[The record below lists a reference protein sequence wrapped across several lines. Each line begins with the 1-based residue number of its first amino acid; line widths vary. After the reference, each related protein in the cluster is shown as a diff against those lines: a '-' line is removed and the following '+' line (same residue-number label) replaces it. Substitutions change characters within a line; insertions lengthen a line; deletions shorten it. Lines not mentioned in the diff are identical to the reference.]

1 MASLLAPV
9 GRAVDAL
16 VGVFSPHAG
25 LRRVMQRKML
35 SRAYE
40 GASRADGWRPARA
53 GASANTDHAADA
65 PELRARARALYQSV
79 PYITS
84 GIDSL
89 VAKTV
94 GTGFVPTFKGKN
106 AEKLNQLMSQWIR
119 QADADGIRTLYA
131 IMADAYRA
139 MKLDGEVLLRKR
151 YRRAEDGLAV
161 PLQLQLL
168 EIDWLDGSKTGTN
181 GSNTIVNG
189 IEYDPLGRR
198 VAYWLFDQHPGELQS
213 YRPRGVASKPVAA
226 AQIVHLFNPARP
238 GQGRGF
244 TVLSPVIAKVRDLQ
258 LYEDSEIA
266 RKNLETRLGVIASGD
281 ATLMANGAGDPT
293 DPSQAAK
300 ETGSLGQLASGGIL
314 NVPAGMNLTT
324 IEPKAAPGYVEYVK
338 QKLHIIAAGFGV
350 TYEMM
355 TGDVREVNFSSA
367 RTAELNYRARAE
379 FERWQIL
386 VPMMC
391 DEIAREFVAAA
402 ELASLIPNRQFEVDW
417 TAPKWNYVNPDQ
429 DVKADLAEISGGLSS
444 FSEKLRQ
451 RGYKPELVFEELKT
465 DIEKLRASGVLAV
478 LLQLQTSQG
487 DLAVTQPAQAQASAG
502 RNAEMDAKLSEV
514 RSLLERLSG
523 KQDAQDAA
531 RIEGMRQELR
541 ALSQRDAPAPAA
553 APEVHVHA
561 PITVHT
567 PDVRSEI
574 RVEPAAVSVT
584 NQVQPTPVE
593 IRAEA
598 AAPVVHITNE
608 ITAQAGETQVV
619 VAGPKTS
626 TAEHERDARTGEI
639 LRTVTTHQ
647 S

>member
-35 SRAYE
+35 TRAYE
-40 GASRADGWRPARA
+40 GASRADGWRPSRA

-65 PELRARARALYQSV
+65 PELRSRARALYQSV

-94 GTGFVPTFKGKN
+94 GTGFVPTFKNAN
-106 AEKLNQLMSQWIR
+106 AERLNKLWSAWVK
-119 QADADGIRTLYA
+119 QADADGLRTIYA
-131 IMADAYRA
+131 MMADAYRA
-139 MKLDGEVLLRKR
+139 MKTDGEVLIRKR

-168 EIDWLDGSKTGTN
+168 EIDWLDSSKSGAN

-198 VAYWLFDQHPGELQS
+198 VAYWMYDQHPGEIHS
-213 YRPRGVASKPVAA
+213 YRPRSIASRAVAA
-226 AQIVHLFNPARP
+226 SQIIHLFNPARP

-244 TVLSPVIAKVRDLQ
+244 TVLAPVIAKVRDLQ
-258 LYEDSEIA
+258 LYEDAEIA

-281 ATLMANGAGDPT
+281 ATLMANGAGEVP
-293 DPSQAAK
+293 DPSATAQQA
-300 ETGSLGQLASGGIL
+300 GSLGQLASGGVL
-314 NVPAGMNLTT
+314 SVPAGMNLTT

-338 QKLHIIAAGFGV
+338 QKLHTIAAGFGV

-367 RTAELNYRARAE
+367 RTAELNFRARAE

-402 ELASLIPNRQFEVDW
+402 DLARILPNRQYEVDW
-417 TAPKWNYVNPDQ
+417 TAPKWNYVNPEQ

-444 FSEKLRQ
+444 ISEKLRQ

-465 DIEKLRASGVLAV
+465 DIETLRSSGVLAV

-487 DLAVTQPAQAQASAG
+487 DLAVTQPAQTVAAEG
-502 RNAEMDAKLSEV
+502 RNAHIDAQLAGV
-514 RSLLERLSG
+514 RSVLERLSG
-523 KQDAQDAA
+523 KQDAHEAA
-531 RIEGMRQELR
+531 RLEGAMQELR
-541 ALSQRDAPAPAA
+541 ALSQREIPAPAPAPA
-553 APEVHVHA
+553 VHVHA
-561 PITVHT
+561 PVTVHT
-567 PDVRSEI
+567 PDVRAEI

-593 IRAEA
+593 IRAES
-598 AAPVVHITNE
+598 AAPIVHITNE

-626 TAEHERDARTGEI
+626 TAEHERDAKTGEI

-647 S
+647 M

>member
-1 MASLLAPV
+1 MASMLAPI

-35 SRAYE
+35 TRAYE

-65 PELRARARALYQSV
+65 PELRSRARALYQSV

-94 GTGFVPTFKGKN
+94 GTGFVPTFKN
-106 AEKLNQLMSQWIR
+106 ANAAKLNALWSQWIR
-119 QADADGIRTLYA
+119 QADADGVRTVYA

-139 MKLDGEVLLRKR
+139 MKIDGEVLIRKR
-151 YRRAEDGLAV
+151 YRRADDGLAV

-168 EIDWLDGSKTGTN
+168 EIDWLDSSKTGN
-181 GSNTIVNG
+181 VGSNTIVNG

-198 VAYWLFDQHPGELQS
+198 VAYWLFDRHPGEMRI
-213 YRPRGVASKPVAA
+213 YTPRGVASRPVPAS
-226 AQIVHLFNPARP
+226 QIIHLFNPARP

-244 TVLSPVIAKVRDLQ
+244 TVLAPVIAKVRDLQ
-258 LYEDSEIA
+258 LYEDAEIA

-281 ATLMANGAGDPT
+281 ASLLANGAGEVPDP
-293 DPSQAAK
+293 QATAK
-300 ETGSLGQLASGGIL
+300 ETGSLGQLASGGVL
-314 NVPAGMNLTT
+314 GVPAGLNITT
-324 IEPKAAPGYVEYVK
+324 VEPKAAPGYVEYVK
-338 QKLHIIAAGFGV
+338 QKLHTIAAGFGV

-367 RTAELNYRARAE
+367 RTAELNFRARAE

-402 ELASLIPNRQFEVDW
+402 DLAGQVPNRQYEIDW
-417 TAPKWNYVNPDQ
+417 TAPKWNYVNPEQ

-444 FSEKLRQ
+444 ISEKLRQ
-451 RGYKPELVFEELKT
+451 RGYKPEVVFEELRKDVET
-465 DIEKLRASGVLAV
+465 LRASGVLAV

-487 DLAVTQPAQAQASAG
+487 DLAVTQNQAQ
-502 RNAEMDAKLSEV
+502 
-514 RSLLERLSG
+514 
-523 KQDAQDAA
+523 
-531 RIEGMRQELR
+531 RQ
-541 ALSQRDAPAPAA
+541 A
-553 APEVHVHA
+553 
-561 PITVHT
+561 
-567 PDVRSEI
+567 
-574 RVEPAAVSVT
+574 
-584 NQVQPTPVE
+584 
-593 IRAEA
+593 
-598 AAPVVHITNE
+598 
-608 ITAQAGETQVV
+608 
-619 VAGPKTS
+619 
-626 TAEHERDARTGEI
+626 
-639 LRTVTTHQ
+639 
-647 S
+647 